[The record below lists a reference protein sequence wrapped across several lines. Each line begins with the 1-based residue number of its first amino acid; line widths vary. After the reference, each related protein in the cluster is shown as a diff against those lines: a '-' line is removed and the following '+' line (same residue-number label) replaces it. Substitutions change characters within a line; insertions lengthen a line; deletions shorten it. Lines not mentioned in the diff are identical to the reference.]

1 MPRVALKKREYQALD
16 FIKWLES
23 EMWDRGI
30 KQEDM
35 GNLLG
40 ISQQAFSKRV
50 EKRQFDVKEIML
62 IFHEFD
68 TPPEKI
74 GQLLKY

>member
-1 MPRVALKKREYQALD
+1 MPRVALKKREYTAAD

>member
-1 MPRVALKKREYQALD
+1 MPRVARKKREYTASD
-16 FIKWLES
+16 FVKWLEG

-35 GNLLG
+35 GQLLG